1 MFRALDYFVYAYVL
15 LINLKV
21 GRFRRD
27 LIVWLDSK
35 QVESF
40 LPSVF
45 EKPSILRLWSM
56 ADWPLM
62 ARLHLR
68 IVIFAFTDP
77 KNLIAIPVKTTH
89 LNCDSISSVSNFH
102 DFNGTVLRLAPLAQK
117 KTAPVKHSKFCKN
130 RNERFLQADVSE

>member
-15 LINLKV
+15 LIRLKV

-35 QVESF
+35 QVGSF

-56 ADWPLM
+56 AD
-62 ARLHLR
+62 
-68 IVIFAFTDP
+68 
-77 KNLIAIPVKTTH
+77 
-89 LNCDSISSVSNFH
+89 
-102 DFNGTVLRLAPLAQK
+102 
-117 KTAPVKHSKFCKN
+117 
-130 RNERFLQADVSE
+130 